1 MSAGSPQMR
10 ILVVDDVAEDRSEM
24 RRLLLKGSDRRYT
37 FIEADSGESCL
48 RAFAQGGEGAP
59 DALLLDYDL
68 LDMRAPEVMEALRHA
83 DGGTPCPT
91 LVITVSAE
99 LGAGRAS
106 IRAGAQDFIEKGSL
120 TPASLT
126 HALDNAIERWEMSG
140 ELRERDAEL
149 RRRAERDAYSLAF
162 AEATRALG
170 DPQAVK
176 AASARVLGEHL
187 KASRVLFAEVR
198 PDGEVIVECGFVDGV
213 SQIDGAYRLA
223 DCGEHLRSEFA
234 AGRIVVIA
242 DLQNAPKFTPEQK
255 SAYAA
260 LEIAATL
267 GAPLLIDGALVA
279 VLDVQQSQ
287 PRQWTPDEVSL
298 VHETA
303 ERTLAAVRHARAE
316 ARLRASEQQLRVA
329 LSAGGMGVWRWDP
342 ETGESDG
349 DDAMRALTGFDD
361 AAVKAGW
368 AEAILRHMHA
378 DDVAHVLADVSRVLR
393 EGGQYTH
400 EFRFHHPSGRTIWL
414 AVRATAVAGAD
425 GRPTYVTGVSF
436 DITPRK
442 TVEAALRNSESRL
455 SQLIER
461 MPSFTA
467 VLHGPNHVFELANE
481 PYHALVGRGREIIG
495 KPVMQALPE
504 ITDQPFPALIDR
516 VYDSGIAFEAKSMP
530 VKLARGPQA
539 QIEERFID
547 FAYMPLSDSEGAV
560 NGILIHGVDRTEQV
574 RAERA
579 LLESDQ
585 RKDEFLATLA
595 HELRNPLAP
604 LRNGLALLRR
614 NVEGTA
620 SEATVAMLERQLMHL
635 VHLVDDLLDVSR
647 ISLGRITL
655 HVERLTLASKIA
667 QAVEACRPAID
678 AGRHVVEIEPA
689 AVDFQINGDAI
700 RIVQI
705 ISNLLVNAAKY
716 SEPGGRIRIST
727 EREGESVVIRIRDSG
742 VGIAAEV
749 LPTLWSM
756 FAQVR
761 DTLDKAQDGL
771 GIGLSLVKKLVE
783 LHGGIA
789 GAESAGVGRGS
800 TFIVRLPIAGALT
813 SQSPQPE
820 RAARAIPLPAPG
832 RRLLIVDDNR
842 DGVESMAALFELE
855 GHVTDIALSGPE
867 ALERASAFQP
877 DVVLLDIGLPGMDG
891 YEVARRLRADPRFS
905 GLLLLALT
913 GWGSDDDKDKAMSA
927 GFDAHLTKPVDLEAV
942 KALLRRS
949 VPARG

>member
-1 MSAGSPQMR
+1 MSAGSSVMR
-10 ILVVDDVAEDRSEM
+10 ILVADDVAEDRSEM

-48 RAFAQGGEGAP
+48 RAFSQAGDAPP
-59 DALLLDYDL
+59 DALLLDHDL
-68 LDMRAPEVMEALRHA
+68 RDMRAPEVMEALRHA

-99 LGAGRAS
+99 PGAGRSS

-120 TPASLT
+120 SPVSLT
-126 HALDNAIERWEMSG
+126 HALENAIERWAMSR

-149 RRRAERDAYSLAF
+149 RRRAQRDAFFLLL
-162 AEATRALG
+162 AEATRALD

-176 AASARVLGEHL
+176 AASARVLGQHL
-187 KASRVLFAEVR
+187 KASRVAFAEVR
-198 PDGEVIVECGFVDGV
+198 PDGEVIVECGHVDGV
-213 SQIDGAYRLA
+213 AQIDGLYRM
-223 DCGEHLRSEFA
+223 DDYGEHLRGEFE
-234 AGRIVVIA
+234 AGRVVVIA
-242 DLQNAPKFTPEQK
+242 DIQSDPNFTREQQ
-255 SAYAA
+255 ATYAA
-260 LEIAATL
+260 VEVAATL
-267 GAPLLIDGALVA
+267 GVPLFNEGRLVA
-279 VLDVQQSQ
+279 LLGVHQNQ

-298 VHETA
+298 VRETA

-316 ARLRASEQQLRVA
+316 ARLRSSEQQLRLA
-329 LSAGGMGVWRWDP
+329 LSAGSMGVWRWNP
-342 ETGESDG
+342 NTGESDG
-349 DDAMRALTGFDD
+349 DDALRVLTGFDD
-361 AAVKAGW
+361 AAVKDGW
-368 AEAILRHMHA
+368 AEAVLRHMHA
-378 DDVAHVLADVSRVLR
+378 DDVARVMADVSRLMR

-414 AVRATAVAGAD
+414 AGRATAVAGAD
-425 GRPTYVTGVSF
+425 GRPAYVTGVHF

-495 KPVMQALPE
+495 KPVLQALPE
-504 ITDQPFPALIDR
+504 IVDQPFPALIDR

-530 VKLARGPQA
+530 VKLARGPDA
-539 QIEERFID
+539 QIEERFVD
-547 FAYMPLSDSEGAV
+547 FAYMPLSDGEGAV

-579 LLESDQ
+579 LLDSDQ

-614 NVEGTA
+614 NAEGTA

-655 HVERLTLASKIA
+655 HVERLSLAGKIA
-667 QAVEACRPAID
+667 QAVEACRPTID
-678 AGRHVVEIEPA
+678 AGRHAVEIEPA
-689 AVDFQINGDAI
+689 AEDFQVNGDAI

-705 ISNLLVNAAKY
+705 FSNLLVNAAKY

-727 EREGESVVIRIRDSG
+727 EGEGESVVIRIRDSG

-761 DTLDKAQDGL
+761 DTLDKAQGGL

-783 LHGGIA
+783 VHGGIA
-789 GAESAGVGRGS
+789 GAESAGIGHGS

-820 RAARAIPLPAPG
+820 RATRASTLPAPG

-867 ALERASAFQP
+867 ALERAAAFQP
-877 DVVLLDIGLPGMDG
+877 DAVLLDIGLPGMDG

-905 GLLLLALT
+905 GTLLLALT

-942 KALLRRS
+942 KALLRRA
-949 VPARG
+949 VPSRG

>member
-48 RAFAQGGEGAP
+48 RAFTQGGEGAP

-68 LDMRAPEVMEALRHA
+68 RDMRAPEVMEALRHA

-149 RRRAERDAYSLAF
+149 RRRAERDAYSLAL

-223 DCGEHLRSEFA
+223 DYGEHLRSEFA

-279 VLDVQQSQ
+279 VLGVQQSQ

-378 DDVAHVLADVSRVLR
+378 DDVAHVLADVSRVMR

-414 AVRATAVAGAD
+414 AGRATAVAGAD

-504 ITDQPFPALIDR
+504 IADQPFPALIDR

-539 QIEERFID
+539 RIEERFID

-614 NVEGTA
+614 NAEGTA

-877 DVVLLDIGLPGMDG
+877 DAVLLDIGLPGMDG

-942 KALLRRS
+942 KALLRLA